1 VLSDEIHESNDWA
14 TLAPPPCQPIQHP
27 MGRSLKR
34 SRMMANLSILPY
46 HEVTRASRATDNQ
59 LKCEYPRR
67 TMSMSSTTKAQLRTT
82 MYPRNES
89 STREAHLRTHDERIA
104 RRDLADRIDPSSCN
118 TFRQGDE
125 RNSSY
130 PRSAKAEYT
139 TRARAKL
146 TGKVRAAL
154 VGYNWDCRRLRH
166 IGSDLSALTT
176 RRVAKLAIVLL
187 GGTAQSPRTMNITT
201 RHVN

>member
-1 VLSDEIHESNDWA
+1 VRTPHRRARAWRSQKTRSATAPTQRRVSLFSVLSDEIHESNNGA
-14 TLAPPPCQPIQHP
+14 TLALPPCQPIQHP

-34 SRMMANLSILPY
+34 SRMMVNLSILPY
-46 HEVTRASRATDNQ
+46 HEVTRASGATDNQ

-67 TMSMSSTTKAQLRTT
+67 TMSMSSTQKAQLRTT

-146 TGKVRAAL
+146 MG
-154 VGYNWDCRRLRH
+154 
-166 IGSDLSALTT
+166 
-176 RRVAKLAIVLL
+176 
-187 GGTAQSPRTMNITT
+187 
-201 RHVN
+201 